1 MKQEGSLEYEQMK
14 KKALEQLRSG

>member
-1 MKQEGSLEYEQMK
+1 MKQEESLEYEQMK